1 MIKGQHTPTNFLFW
15 QRWLIVAMLSFMV
28 FSLGMVIAPQ
38 LTRQF
43 FSLLMYATPSQLDT
57 FGSAAVAYISLLHA
71 VLGAVMFG
79 WGLIMLLIVL
89 GPLGRRSW
97 DAWRMLALSIAAWFI
112 PDTTYSLWSGF
123 WQNAAFN
130 LVFVVLFA
138 VPLIA
143 TYSTCRNHRS

>member
-1 MIKGQHTPTNFLFW
+1 MQSSFTFW
-15 QRWLIVAMLSFMV
+15 QRWLLAVMLSFMA
-28 FSLGMVIAPQ
+28 FSLGLVIAPQ
-38 LTRQF
+38 TTRQF
-43 FSLLMYATPSQLDT
+43 FSLLIYATPSQIDA

-79 WGLIMLLIVL
+79 WGLIMLLIVV
-89 GPLGRRSW
+89 GPLSHRSW

-112 PDTTYSLWSGF
+112 PDTIYSLWSGF

-130 LVFVVLFA
+130 MVFVVLFA
-138 VPLIA
+138 APLIA

>member
-1 MIKGQHTPTNFLFW
+1 MQIHFVFW
-15 QRWLIVAMLSFMV
+15 QRWLVVVMLSFMA
-28 FSLGMVIAPQ
+28 FSLGLVIAPE

-43 FSLLMYATPSQLDT
+43 FSLLMYATPSHIDT

-79 WGLIMLLIVL
+79 WGLIMLLTVL
-89 GPLGRRSW
+89 GSLGRKSW

-112 PDTTYSLWSGF
+112 PDTSYSLWSGF

-130 LVFVVLFA
+130 GVFIVLFA

-143 TYSTCRNHRS
+143 TYGTCRNHRS